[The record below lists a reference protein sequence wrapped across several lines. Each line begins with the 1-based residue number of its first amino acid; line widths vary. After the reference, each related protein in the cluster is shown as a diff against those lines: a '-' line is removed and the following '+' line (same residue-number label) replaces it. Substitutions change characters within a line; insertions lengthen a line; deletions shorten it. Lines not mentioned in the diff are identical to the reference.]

1 MYIRND
7 RIFSAAPQHNV
18 YRVIKYGSYPYP
30 LVFAFVFGGGW
41 GSKTVNN
48 MLSIENYI
56 ITNRISKYLCQT
68 NEFLRREWG
77 V

>member
-1 MYIRND
+1 MIE
-7 RIFSAAPQHNV
+7 FLV
-18 YRVIKYGSYPYP
+18 RVP
-30 LVFAFVFGGGW
+30 LVCIYIVF
-41 GSKTVNN
+41 VNN